1 MRQFDAQAKEEFSNL
16 FEVDPLAQFFRHGQ
30 IKRAASF
37 AIRNFGHEWPL
48 RLKRDD
54 VERLCEEIKFRRQLG
69 AVILKSTSPW
79 HSNPSVVKRRFFD
92 YSNKLASRIEALKV
106 MKKMRDSSAA

>member
-54 VERLCEEIKFRRQLG
+54 V
-69 AVILKSTSPW
+69 
-79 HSNPSVVKRRFFD
+79 
-92 YSNKLASRIEALKV
+92 
-106 MKKMRDSSAA
+106 

>member
-37 AIRNFGHEWPL
+37 IIRNFGHEWAL
-48 RLKRDD
+48 HLKRDNFD
-54 VERLCEEIKFRRQLG
+54 QIWEEKKFRVHLG
-69 AVILKSTSPW
+69 KVILRSTSSW
-79 HSNPSVVKRRFFD
+79 HSNPSVVKRRFFE
-92 YSNKLASRIEALKV
+92 YSNRLAARIEALKV
-106 MKKMRDSSAA
+106 IKKMRDSSIA